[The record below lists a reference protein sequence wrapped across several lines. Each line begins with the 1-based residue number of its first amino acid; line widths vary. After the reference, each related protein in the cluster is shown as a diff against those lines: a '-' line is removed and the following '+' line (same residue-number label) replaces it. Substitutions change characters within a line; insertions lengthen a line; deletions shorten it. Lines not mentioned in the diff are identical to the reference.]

1 VSTNTEDRTAFEHSD
16 IDDNAR
22 RREARDLGRL
32 GRPFDRRSP
41 FFIGLTGAL
50 GVAVA
55 FLIVRTVVDA
65 GEILSLVLLS
75 LFIAVGLDPAVVW
88 LEKRG
93 LRRWMA
99 VLVVILVLLAM
110 VAAFAAAAIGPISKE
125 IQVLSNRIPTY
136 VHDVKTGQGWVGH
149 LAKKFHF
156 NNQIKTFSPSKLIS
170 SSTVGGLV
178 GAGKA
183 ILSALTAVSIVTVL
197 TVYFLA
203 ALPGL
208 RRFGLRT
215 VPRSRRPRVT
225 ALSDEIF
232 SRVGG
237 FVLGNLVTSVVS
249 GVLTTLWLTIF
260 GVPYA
265 ILLGLLVAILD
276 LIPMVGSTIGG
287 FIVTLVAL
295 SRGIPIAIATAA
307 FYIAYRLIEDYLLT
321 PRVMRHTVS
330 ISAGATIVAVLIGG
344 SLLGLIGAVIAI
356 PVAAA
361 IRLLLEEVTFQS
373 LDKK

>member
-1 VSTNTEDRTAFEHSD
+1 
-16 IDDNAR
+16 
-22 RREARDLGRL
+22 
-32 GRPFDRRSP
+32 
-41 FFIGLTGAL
+41 
-50 GVAVA
+50 
-55 FLIVRTVVDA
+55 
-65 GEILSLVLLS
+65 
-75 LFIAVGLDPAVVW
+75 
-88 LEKRG
+88 
-93 LRRWMA
+93 M
-99 VLVVILVLLAM
+99 
-110 VAAFAAAAIGPISKE
+110 
-125 IQVLSNRIPTY
+125 
-136 VHDVKTGQGWVGH
+136 
-149 LAKKFHF
+149 
-156 NNQIKTFSPSKLIS
+156 
-170 SSTVGGLV
+170 
-178 GAGKA
+178 
-183 ILSALTAVSIVTVL
+183 SIVTVL

-203 ALPGL
+203 ALPGI
-208 RRFGLRT
+208 RKFGLRT
-215 VPRSRRPRVT
+215 VPGSRRPRVT
-225 ALSDEIF
+225 ALTDEIF

-287 FIVTLVAL
+287 IVVSLVAL

-307 FYIAYRLIEDYLLT
+307 FYIAYRLFEDYLLT

-373 LDKK
+373 LDNK